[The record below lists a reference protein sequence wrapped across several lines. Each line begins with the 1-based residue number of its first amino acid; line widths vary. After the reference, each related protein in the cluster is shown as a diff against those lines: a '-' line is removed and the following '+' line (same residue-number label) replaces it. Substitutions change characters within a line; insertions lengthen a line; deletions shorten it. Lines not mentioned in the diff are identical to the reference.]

1 MRKTI
6 HHLLSFMLMLAVL
19 VSTTSWFSLPVF
31 AADSDTELDTY
42 VSYDTVKPYIDQSS
56 TRETVQIGNDLATY
70 YRGNGFVVVSEANGY
85 ALITINDNTGEI
97 RLNGIPVCTVESSEN
112 NISPSSVNAYWS
124 LFSDKNYDFSIGGI
138 TAAVAAGIIASAIP
152 TLGVSVLVSIVGA
165 YVIQGIIPTGTTAR
179 VHVVKYFHIV
189 DTMTGA
195 VEWKTDHTIYINGNY
210 VWSGTSYQ

>member
-56 TRETVQIGNDLATY
+56 TRETVQIGNDLVTY

-97 RLNGIPVCTVESSEN
+97 RLMVFQFVLLNHLKIIFRHLQSMHIGR
-112 NISPSSVNAYWS
+112 S
-124 LFSDKNYDFSIGGI
+124 LVIKIM
-138 TAAVAAGIIASAIP
+138 
-152 TLGVSVLVSIVGA
+152 TLVLVELP
-165 YVIQGIIPTGTTAR
+165 QPLQP
-179 VHVVKYFHIV
+179 
-189 DTMTGA
+189 
-195 VEWKTDHTIYINGNY
+195 E
-210 VWSGTSYQ
+210 